1 MTSVD
6 DLFEEI
12 QRQVDSAPIPACQ
25 VAVGYGGAI
34 VAFRSFGQA
43 TNSSRFSIFSTTKPI
58 VASMIWLLI
67 GRGELAA
74 SDQIGQYIPELIT
87 AGLGQVTLEQV
98 MLHTGGFP
106 NARMP
111 EAEGS
116 QAAFRRA
123 RFATWSPEWPAG
135 ARFEY
140 HSDSAHWV
148 LADLIERVTSQDF
161 RDAIAQQ
168 VCAPLGIDRSLGIA
182 LSNQQ
187 DICELVPMSAEAQ
200 IDNLLRFNNPQVRV
214 AGNPGAGGIMTA
226 ANLALFYQGVLHN
239 PGGLWNA
246 EVLNDARTNI
256 RCTFEDPLMGVPV
269 NRTLGLVVAGDDGLH
284 ELRYAIFGRG
294 CSPAA
299 FGHAGAHAQV
309 AWADPATGISF
320 AFLTNAAE
328 ADMMQAGIR
337 SNRLASIAAELE
349 L

>member
-1 MTSVD
+1 MTSID

-25 VAVGYGGAI
+25 VAVGHSGVI
-34 VAFRSFGQA
+34 VAFHSFGQA
-43 TNSSRFSIFSTTKPI
+43 SNSTRFSIFSTTKPI
-58 VASMIWLLI
+58 VASMTWLLI

-74 SDQIGQYIPELIT
+74 SDQIGQYIPELTT

-106 NARMP
+106 NAVMP
-111 EAEGS
+111 EAEGG

-123 RFATWSPEWPAG
+123 RIATWSAEWPAG
-135 ARFEY
+135 TRFEY

-148 LADLIERVTSQDF
+148 LADLIERVTGLDF

-168 VCAPLGIDRSLGIA
+168 VCAPLGIERSLGIP

-187 DICELVPMSAEAQ
+187 DICDLVPMSAEAQ
-200 IDNLLRFNNPQVRV
+200 TDSLLRYNNPQVRV
-214 AGNPGAGGIMTA
+214 AGNPGGGGIMTA

-239 PGGLWNA
+239 PGQLWNA
-246 EVLNDARTNI
+246 EVLNDATTNI
-256 RCTFEDPLMGVPV
+256 RCRFEDPLMGVPV

-320 AFLTNAAE
+320 AFLTNAAGD
-328 ADMMQAGIR
+328 DMMQAGIR